1 MIEFNNRIAA
11 QRKILSIVNAAS
23 WSEELFG
30 LSHGA
35 LERWIENNRLSRNE
49 TLVHLLNDAAS
60 KLFFLANKSQEQV
73 TEEYKLHS
81 AEVSRITAQIEQAMH
96 LSLKTSPNAFG
107 LS

>member
-11 QRKILSIVNAAS
+11 QRKILSVVNAAP

-35 LERWIENNRLSRNE
+35 LERWIENNRLSRSE
-49 TLVHLLNDAAS
+49 PLVRLLHNAAS

-81 AEVSRITAQIEQAMH
+81 AEVSRITAQIERAMH
-96 LSLKTSPNAFG
+96 LSLTTSRNATG